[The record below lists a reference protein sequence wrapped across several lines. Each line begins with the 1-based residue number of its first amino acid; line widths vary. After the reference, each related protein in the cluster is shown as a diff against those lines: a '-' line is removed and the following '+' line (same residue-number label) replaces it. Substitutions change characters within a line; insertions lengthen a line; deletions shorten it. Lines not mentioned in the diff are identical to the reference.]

1 MKSYFISY
9 EDFKAKD
16 GSIKSSTITYEELL
30 AVLTMHME
38 RLDKQFSLTI
48 NGHLPK
54 PLHEILD
61 DAFAQS
67 HLYHAFYTQHC
78 ANRSYRYRS
87 LSKNRVKVDFTLSY
101 RMNRTQEKDM
111 LAEMDAVLARITTP
125 GMSTLE
131 KIVAVHDYIVRTYS
145 YELHTKGSPFSVSTF
160 MAEKRGVCMA
170 YALLFEKMMDRLEI
184 PCIYVIGKADGE
196 GDAGHAWNLVKL
208 DGQWYHVDV
217 TWDDIGH
224 AYEQHEIRYRYFL
237 LTDDQMATNH
247 QWDLDLYPPCTSDRF
262 HIFHHLYDACIAG
275 DKLIYPH
282 PKTACL
288 TAMSLKT
295 LKARKLADTRVQH
308 CTFANGLVYVSN
320 YSDGATLY
328 AYDVET
334 AEMTKLGTDQVK
346 SIVKDFHEVVVTYEN
361 GQKEQ
366 IKLNPTAQTIE
377 AELNTVNEPDETH
390 YTEVMMMSL
399 GDSWLATFDEASETL
414 IALKSAD
421 GVALFINEPVKQLTV
436 SLALDKGIQLQM
448 TTNRKP
454 VQFKQAA
461 KLIMPIQ
468 LVANDLPALQKQFAD
483 QFVVKEQSVI
493 LEVNRGLHVKMK
505 K

>member
-9 EDFKAKD
+9 EDFKAKG

-30 AVLTMHME
+30 AVLMMHME

-61 DAFAQS
+61 DAFEQS
-67 HLYHAFYTQHC
+67 HLYQAFYTQHC

-111 LAEMDAVLARITTP
+111 LAEMNDVLARITTP
-125 GMSTLE
+125 VMSTLQ

-170 YALLFEKMMDRLEI
+170 YALLFEKMMAMLEI
-184 PCIYVIGKADGE
+184 PCYYVIGKADGE

-208 DGQWYHVDV
+208 DGAWYHVDV

-237 LTDDQMATNH
+237 LTDEQIASNH

-262 HIFHHLYDACIAG
+262 HMLHALYDACLVG
-275 DKLIYPH
+275 DELIYPH

-295 LKARKLADTRVQH
+295 LQARKLADMRVQH
-308 CTFANGLVYVSN
+308 CTFANELVYASN
-320 YSDGATLY
+320 YSDAATLHS
-328 AYDVET
+328 YDVET
-334 AEMTKLGTDQVK
+334 AEMKKLGADPVE
-346 SIVKDFHEVVVTYEN
+346 SIVKNWTEVTITYAN
-361 GQKEQ
+361 GKTEQ
-366 IKLNPTAQTIE
+366 IELEQTSQIIETEANEMETAR
-377 AELNTVNEPDETH
+377 
-390 YTEVMMMSL
+390 YTEVSMMSF
-399 GDSWLATFDEASETL
+399 GDSWLATFDGASETL

-421 GVALFINEPVKQLTV
+421 DVALFINEPVKQLTV
-436 SLALDKGIQLQM
+436 SLMLDKGIQLQM

-454 VQFKQAA
+454 VQFEQAA
-461 KLIMPIQ
+461 KLILPIQ
-468 LVANDLPALQKQFAD
+468 LVANDLPALQKQF
-483 QFVVKEQSVI
+483 QQQLTVTEQNVL
-493 LEVNRGLHVKMK
+493 LEVTRDLKVKLK
-505 K
+505 G